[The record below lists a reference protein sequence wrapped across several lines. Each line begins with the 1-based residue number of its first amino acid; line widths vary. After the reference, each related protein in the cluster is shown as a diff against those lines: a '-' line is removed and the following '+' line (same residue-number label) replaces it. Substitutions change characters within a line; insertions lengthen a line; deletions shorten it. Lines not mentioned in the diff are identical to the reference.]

1 MSQTSE
7 ASSGRRISRA
17 FARGGWLPRA
27 PGEAHLLVA
36 GGGARGSP
44 GNCRNE
50 GSIGTVPLPLPQLLA
65 RGERCVV
72 CREPRPPRRRR
83 AARRNLDL
91 CVGDAPAL
99 HLQAPR
105 LALWSPA
112 RSSTPSSSRRRRGR
126 CRGGGGGGH
135 WRRRVGVWSA
145 LLACY
150 WSSRSPRRWC
160 GRRAGL

>member
-44 GNCRNE
+44 GNCRNK
-50 GSIGTVPLPLPQLLA
+50 GSIGTVPLPQLLA

-72 CREPRPPRRRR
+72 RREPRPPRRRR

-91 CVGDAPAL
+91 CVSDAPAL
-99 HLQAPR
+99 HLQEPR

-112 RSSTPSSSRRRRGR
+112 RRSTPSSSRRRGR

-145 LLACY
+145 LLACC